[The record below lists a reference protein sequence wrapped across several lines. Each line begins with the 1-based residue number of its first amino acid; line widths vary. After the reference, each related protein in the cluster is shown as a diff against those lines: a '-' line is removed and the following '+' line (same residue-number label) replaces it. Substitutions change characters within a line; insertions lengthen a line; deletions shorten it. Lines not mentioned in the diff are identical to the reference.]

1 MAKRRTK
8 WFIAIAIF
16 LAVAITAACMI
27 IVFPSKAT
35 IDVKNGDVKMIAH
48 RGLSGLHTEN
58 TVAAFEAAA
67 KEDYYGIET
76 DVHVTKDGVYVLF
89 HDGDLEDMV
98 GLDLEIEETNYA
110 DLKKVKL
117 PDKGGDGEK
126 AQYIPTFEEFLTIC
140 KEYNKRAIVELKADF
155 TKEQIGEIVGIL
167 ETNGMKNNATFISF
181 EEENL
186 LYLREVFPDA
196 PAQYLIEDATEE
208 ELNFAIANN
217 FDASI
222 QFLRV
227 LPSKVDKIHAA
238 GLKVGCWTVDKKWQ
252 AGLMKKY
259 GVDYITSNILV

>member
-1 MAKRRTK
+1 M
-8 WFIAIAIF
+8 
-16 LAVAITAACMI
+16 
-27 IVFPSKAT
+27 
-35 IDVKNGDVKMIAH
+35 
-48 RGLSGLHTEN
+48 
-58 TVAAFEAAA
+58 
-67 KEDYYGIET
+67 
-76 DVHVTKDGVYVLF
+76 TKDGVYVLF

-227 LPSKVDKIHAA
+227 LPSKVDKMHAA